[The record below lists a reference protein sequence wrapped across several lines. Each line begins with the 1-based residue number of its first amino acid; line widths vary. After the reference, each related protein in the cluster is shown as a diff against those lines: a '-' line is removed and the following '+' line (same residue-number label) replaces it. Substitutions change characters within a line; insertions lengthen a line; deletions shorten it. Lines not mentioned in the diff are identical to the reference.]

1 MTFVITTPLYYVN
14 DKPHLGSVYTTIICD
29 SIARYKR
36 LAGEDVIFITGV
48 DEHGLKIQRTANE
61 KGIEPK
67 SHCDEISEVFSINWK
82 NWNISFDKFI
92 RTSSK
97 NHEFVVNEFYERVK
111 ASDDIYMGVQKGW
124 YCVGCEEFKDN
135 PENSSTYKC
144 PIHQKNLEWKNEEN
158 LFFRL
163 SKYQKEI
170 EKIINEPSFIEPI
183 ERKNEIINFVSR
195 GLKDFSIS
203 RTNVTWGIPVPGYDN
218 HTFYVWF
225 DALLGYVSAISSD
238 ATEHSLEKS
247 INGGW
252 PADVHFI
259 GKDILRFHAVYWPA
273 MLISAN
279 MKVPKKVFGHGFLTR
294 EGQKMGKSL
303 GNVLDPD
310 LLLTK
315 YGNDPVRW
323 YLIKDISLGND
334 GDFQDKRFVDII
346 NNDLA
351 NTIGNLLNRTSS
363 MSRKWFDNK
372 VPNNEKILS
381 ENKLENFAKIA
392 VENYIYNF
400 DNYKLDLAANEVL
413 SLAIN
418 TNLYLNDN
426 QPWLLIKDKDNL
438 PLVKQIIYNVL
449 ESTRII
455 GLLLIPLLPELST
468 KINEQL
474 GSIYREE
481 IPWKQQLSWGL
492 LVSNSSLPKPTP
504 IINKL
509 EYEQHL

>member
-67 SHCDEISEVFSINWK
+67 LHCDEISEVFNNNWK
-82 NWNISFDKFI
+82 NWNITFDKFI

-170 EKIINEPSFIEPI
+170 EKIINQPSFIEPI
-183 ERKNEIINFVSR
+183 ERKNEIINFVSK

-203 RTNVTWGIPVPGYDN
+203 RTNVSWGIPVPGYDN

-238 ATEHSLEKS
+238 DKDHSLKKS
-247 INGGW
+247 ITGGW
-252 PADVHFI
+252 PADVHLI

-303 GNVLDPD
+303 GNVLDPN
-310 LLLTK
+310 LLLSK
-315 YGNDPVRW
+315 YGNNPVRW

-372 VPNNEKILS
+372 VPNNEKVLS
-381 ENKLENFAKIA
+381 ENKLENYAKIA
-392 VENYIYNF
+392 VENYIQNF
-400 DNYKLDLAANEVL
+400 DNYKLNLAANDVL

-426 QPWLLIKDKDNL
+426 QPWMLIKEEDKL
-438 PLVKQIIYNVL
+438 TLVKEIIYNVL

-455 GLLLIPLLPELST
+455 GLLLLPLLPELST

-481 IPWKQQLSWGL
+481 IAWKQQLSWGL

-509 EYEQHL
+509 EYEQD

>member
-61 KGIEPK
+61 KDIAPK
-67 SHCDEISEVFSINWK
+67 SHCDEISEVFNNNW
-82 NWNISFDKFI
+82 NDWNISFDKFI

-170 EKIINEPSFIEPI
+170 EKIINEPSFIEPK

-203 RTNVTWGIPVPGYDN
+203 RTNVSWGIPVPDHNN

-238 ATEHSLEKS
+238 TKEHSLEKS
-247 INGGW
+247 ISG
-252 PADVHFI
+252 
-259 GKDILRFHAVYWPA
+259 
-273 MLISAN
+273 
-279 MKVPKKVFGHGFLTR
+279 
-294 EGQKMGKSL
+294 
-303 GNVLDPD
+303 
-310 LLLTK
+310 
-315 YGNDPVRW
+315 
-323 YLIKDISLGND
+323 
-334 GDFQDKRFVDII
+334 
-346 NNDLA
+346 
-351 NTIGNLLNRTSS
+351 
-363 MSRKWFDNK
+363 
-372 VPNNEKILS
+372 
-381 ENKLENFAKIA
+381 
-392 VENYIYNF
+392 
-400 DNYKLDLAANEVL
+400 
-413 SLAIN
+413 
-418 TNLYLNDN
+418 
-426 QPWLLIKDKDNL
+426 
-438 PLVKQIIYNVL
+438 
-449 ESTRII
+449 
-455 GLLLIPLLPELST
+455 
-468 KINEQL
+468 
-474 GSIYREE
+474 
-481 IPWKQQLSWGL
+481 
-492 LVSNSSLPKPTP
+492 
-504 IINKL
+504 
-509 EYEQHL
+509 